1 MTAKPAAKT
10 KKRVR
15 NPEITRARLLQAA
28 VDLIS
33 EKGPEALSLKEAA
46 QRADV
51 SRSVTYIHFK
61 DRDHLLQ
68 EAKSWV
74 TDQLQDGV
82 TRFDDDVP
90 LYDRVYFTT
99 RVIVENPEV
108 SRAMMVD
115 ALTRGEL
122 NKQHPLYKQV
132 RKRLKD
138 LQRRGDLAEDV
149 DLEVRTYIHLGQIAA
164 TLLWQKQHEGE
175 DPDKLAARF
184 AREWTRTLQERMIEE

>member
-1 MTAKPAAKT
+1 MSSEPAEKP

-15 NPEITRARLLQAA
+15 NPEITRNKLLQAA

-46 QRADV
+46 LRADV
-51 SRSVTYIHFK
+51 SRSATYIHFK

-68 EAKSWV
+68 EAKTWI
-74 TDQLQDGV
+74 TRQLQEGV
-82 TRFDDDVP
+82 TRFEEGVP
-90 LYDRVYFTT
+90 LYDRVFYTT
-99 RVIVENPEV
+99 HVILQNPEI

-122 NKQHPLYKQV
+122 NAKHPLYKQV
-132 RKRLKD
+132 RNRLRD
-138 LQRRGDLAEDV
+138 LQRKGTLASDV

-164 TLLWQKQHEGE
+164 TLLWQKQHEDE
-175 DPDKLAARF
+175 DPKKLAERF
-184 AREWTRTLQERMIEE
+184 AREWTRTLQEQMIEE